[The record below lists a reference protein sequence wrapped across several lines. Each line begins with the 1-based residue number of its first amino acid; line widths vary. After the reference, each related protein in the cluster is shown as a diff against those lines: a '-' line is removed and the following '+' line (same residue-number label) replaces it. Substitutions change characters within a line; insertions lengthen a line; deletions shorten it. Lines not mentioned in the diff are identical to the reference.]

1 MLTLE
6 EKIKAL
12 SPESQQKVEDYM
24 ESLGKKRGK
33 KEKRMMKLDWR
44 GGLKH
49 LRDKYSSVELQHKSL
64 EWRDES
70 VST

>member
-6 EKIKAL
+6 EKVKAL
-12 SPESQQKVEDYM
+12 PPELQQKVEEFM
-24 ESLGKKRGK
+24 ESLVKKRGK

>member
-6 EKIKAL
+6 EKIRAL
-12 SPESQQKVEDYM
+12 PTELQQKVEDFM
-24 ESLGKKRGK
+24 ESLIRRRAK

-64 EWRDES
+64 EWRDED
-70 VST
+70 